1 MTIPRVAVSI
11 TASLLNLTYDYIDS
25 FILEEYEK
33 NERRVP
39 NWKIKWC
46 KDNLKYMIGASD
58 EAANQ
63 SMMSNT
69 IVKSPNT
76 SLVKSKTMKKTTS
89 SMRRAGTKSAAELK
103 RVAASLAEAVDDDEE
118 DCNLD

>member
-1 MTIPRVAVSI
+1 MILRVAVSI
-11 TASLLNLTYDYIDS
+11 TARLFYLTHDCIDS

-63 SMMSNT
+63 SLMSST
-69 IVKSPNT
+69 IIKSPNT
-76 SLVKSKTMKKTTS
+76 SLVKSKTIKKTTS

-103 RVAASLAEAVDDDEE
+103 RIAASLAEVDDDEG

>member
-1 MTIPRVAVSI
+1 
-11 TASLLNLTYDYIDS
+11 
-25 FILEEYEK
+25 
-33 NERRVP
+33 
-39 NWKIKWC
+39 
-46 KDNLKYMIGASD
+46 MIGASD

-103 RVAASLAEAVDDDEE
+103 RVAASLAEAVDDDDE